1 VGLAVDATEFILRLI
16 GAFYAFAGYVV
27 TRWAL
32 TSRLLDQALAALTA
46 EKPKALEELQTL
58 WHLSTAVV
66 VFAGGVILMLLLEV
80 ASWVFL
86 LSTAGQAFYL
96 LWLAPRYF
104 DRADLPDSGGRQK
117 TINAFV
123 LYAAATA
130 FVVWAAFTGKLLS
143 WHDVPWPLLAI
154 GAAAIT
160 AHAASAVWIYAKPL
174 GSPGPRM
181 PR

>member
-1 VGLAVDATEFILRLI
+1 MDATEIILRLI
-16 GAFYAFAGYVV
+16 GAFYAFGGYVV

-46 EKPKALEELQTL
+46 EKLKTIVNLQTL

-66 VFAGGVILMLLLEV
+66 VFAGGVMLMLLLQG
-80 ASWVFL
+80 AAWMFL
-86 LSTAGQAFYL
+86 LSTAGQASYL

-104 DRADLPDSGGRQK
+104 DRADPPDSGGRQK

-123 LYAAATA
+123 LYAAATT
-130 FVVWAAFTGKLLS
+130 FVLWAAFTGKLLS
-143 WHDVPWPLLAI
+143 WHDLPWPLLAI
-154 GAAAIT
+154 GAAAIA
-160 AHAASAVWIYAKPL
+160 AHAAYAVWIYAKPL
-174 GSPGPRM
+174 GSHGSRM